1 MLEYGLPET
10 PKPGQRW
17 FIKDSVG
24 GREYRY
30 LHLERKN
37 RLGIWVTVHKQ
48 MIHTG
53 RLADPFPAATR
64 QAARDIIRELTVN
77 FNLPTGEVR

>member
-1 MLEYGLPET
+1 MLEYGLPEVPT
-10 PKPGQRW
+10 EGQRW
-17 FIKDSVG
+17 FIRGSVG

-37 RLGIWVTVHKQ
+37 WLGVWVTVHKQ
-48 MIHTG
+48 MISTSRH
-53 RLADPFPAATR
+53 ADSFEVETR
-64 QAARDIIRELTVN
+64 KAAREILRNLSVV